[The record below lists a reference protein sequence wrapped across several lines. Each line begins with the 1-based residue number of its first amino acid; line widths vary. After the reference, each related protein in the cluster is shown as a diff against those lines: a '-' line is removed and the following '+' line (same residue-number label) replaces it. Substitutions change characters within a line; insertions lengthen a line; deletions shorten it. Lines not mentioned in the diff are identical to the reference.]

1 MKAQKKQKKTSK
13 LNVFVSDS
21 KVEIPEKYLDEYKQF
36 LNEETIINN
45 NLLGDYDKD
54 GAYVLSMGIREE
66 LAGKIKHL
74 TQRKENSIECVLR
87 GENITLKLELVFS
100 DFEEKSMVAKLYLI
114 EKVYGAPLKTFVA
127 EYISLKNYEFKQK
140 AREAFNILL
149 EDCDTLE
156 YLPNIDKK
164 NEANEDKKNK
174 NAYQEL
180 PQIAKK
186 VEGNKKKKNKE
197 RSFIIEMFSEQY
209 VLQMV
214 KLLEKCG
221 GIGLEMLEEYKRQM
235 KERGL
240 IDKTIPNLYSQ
251 LRVLLNQVIDSMGG
265 YNSLYQENPD
275 AFSEVK
281 SITKEF
287 LDPIKEFDS
296 FTEKLDIPPSKF
308 QKMAE
313 KKAEKTKSSAP
324 SAKKGGGKSS
334 GGKSGG
340 GKTASGGGKA
350 KAKKKEKKEPIVPG
364 EKDNADKTKDA
375 KFNQLGE
382 EVYDASKKK
391 KLDEI
396 SSSLDNVIKREA
408 IKKKSLF
415 GEEESKVEQKPNI
428 EKTQDVLIPNI
439 EIVELDTKGIKITP
453 PFDRDL

>member
-13 LNVFVSDS
+13 FNVFVSDG

-127 EYISLKNYEFKQK
+127 EYISLKSYEFKQK

-149 EDCDTLE
+149 EDSDSLE

-186 VEGNKKKKNKE
+186 VEDNKKKKNKE

-235 KERGL
+235 KEKGL
-240 IDKTIPNLYSQ
+240 TDKTISNLYSQ
-251 LRVLLNQVIDSMGG
+251 LRVLLNQVINSMGG
-265 YNSLYQENPD
+265 FSALIEENPASLSD
-275 AFSEVK
+275 IK
-281 SITKEF
+281 KITKEF

-324 SAKKGGGKSS
+324 SAKKGGGKGS

-350 KAKKKEKKEPIVPG
+350 KAKKKEKKDPIVPG
-364 EKDNADKTKDA
+364 VKEKKDEIKKNIDSEGKNEEWKNLNNYFSKGLESA
-375 KFNQLGE
+375 ISFDRSSGENVLG
-382 EVYDASKKK
+382 DSMNIQKKK
-391 KLDEI
+391 EDKLAQNKILEKI
-396 SSSLDNVIKREA
+396 EGQGNVVIER
-408 IKKKSLF
+408 LF
-415 GEEESKVEQKPNI
+415 N
-428 EKTQDVLIPNI
+428 EK
-439 EIVELDTKGIKITP
+439 EL
-453 PFDRDL
+453 